1 MGMALIWLWPVQG
14 SPTCF
19 QVVEGYSKFQLRETR
34 KPPLRTRS
42 VLLINLVERT
52 SGDEWLCS
60 HCSRALAR
68 YTSL

>member
-19 QVVEGYSKFQLRETR
+19 QVVEGYSKFQLTETR

-52 SGDEWLCS
+52 SGCVLIIVPAPS
-60 HCSRALAR
+60 PAIS
-68 YTSL
+68 TSL